1 MFLGIVTL
9 LVAISISV
17 IAAVYSII
25 GLTAIF
31 AAAFLPIVLMG
42 TVLEIGKIITAVW
55 LKIHWARAPRIIR
68 TYLVTA
74 VIVIMFITSMGIFGF
89 LSKSHVEQSAFGS
102 EQIAQVEV
110 IEESL
115 LRSKS
120 KIERWTQSIERLNKG
135 ETISRMGTL
144 IAREQQRITDANA
157 RIQPQVDAEN
167 ARIPSLRE
175 QAQKEI
181 NQQNRRLADAQKR
194 TATDIKIAQNSIAQL
209 DKDVEA
215 YTKGGVVSGVFS
227 DTDLV
232 AKGAELR
239 KKQFLERDILSSDIA
254 QAKTRELSVANSVQR
269 EIKNI
274 NNRLAENIRKVN
286 ARIADIRES
295 ISTIIENA
303 NKNINRYT
311 VNAEGRDKSIDVKIA
326 ELEQKIATEQP
337 IISELRENKL
347 VFERKYRQF
356 EAEVGPVKY
365 IAALVYDEV
374 DRSLLEDAVRWVII
388 IIVAVFDPL
397 AICLVLAGTMTLGW
411 YYEDKK
417 NKPVTK
423 ADLIRVKELEMELKK
438 HNDILDELEKILDD
452 NLGNIDAGEYTKLK
466 IEYDALLTQKPG
478 LEKEL
483 LSAKEQAGVL
493 AEQVVATE
501 QERNNY
507 KERADNLA
515 KDLKR
520 NKDLIEEMIK
530 QITGLETEVDRRD
543 KVVERLADKYH
554 LIEKDPFDEDLVADA
569 MITEEPDR
577 IKKKIIPSEV
587 IKPKSY
593 EITSDLDKQAK
604 AEFGTQF
611 SSNAKKGDLF
621 VRVDSLPNKL
631 YRFNGETWTEIPK
644 DNTTT
649 YLTNEEY
656 IEYLVNELTND
667 RIDISDLTQQE
678 QEEVTKILKT

>member
-42 TVLEIGKIITAVW
+42 SALEIGKIVTAIW

-68 TYLVTA
+68 TYLVSA
-74 VIVIMFITSMGIFGF
+74 VIAIMFITSMGIFGF
-89 LSKSHVEQSAFGS
+89 LSKSHVEQSAFGA

-115 LRSKS
+115 IRSKS
-120 KIERWTQSIERLNKG
+120 KVERWTQNIERLNKG
-135 ETISRMGTL
+135 ETTSRMGTL

-157 RIQPQVDAEN
+157 RIQPQVDVEN
-167 ARIPSLRE
+167 AKIPSLRE
-175 QAQKEI
+175 QAQEEI

-194 TATDIKIAQNSIAQL
+194 SASDIRIAQNSIAQL

-215 YTKGGVVSGVFS
+215 YTKGGVVSGVFN

-239 KKQFLERDILSSDIA
+239 KRQFLERDMLANDIS
-254 QAKTRELSVANSVQR
+254 QAKTRELSVASRVQR

-274 NNRLAENIRKVN
+274 NKRLAESIRKVN
-286 ARIADIRES
+286 ARVANIRES
-295 ISTIIENA
+295 VSTIIKNA
-303 NKNINRYT
+303 NKNIDRYT
-311 VNAEGRDKSIDVKIA
+311 INAEGRDKSIDVTIA

-337 IISELRENKL
+337 IISKLRENKL
-347 VFERKYRQF
+347 VFERKYRKF

-374 DRSLLEDAVRWVII
+374 DRSILEAAVRWVII

-452 NLGNIDAGEYTKLK
+452 NLGNIDAGEYAKLK
-466 IEYDALLTQKPG
+466 AEYDALLAQKPG
-478 LEKEL
+478 LETEL
-483 LSAKEQAGVL
+483 LNVKEQAGVL

-501 QERNNY
+501 QERNDY
-507 KERADNLA
+507 RERADSVA

-520 NKDLIEEMIK
+520 HKDLIADMIK
-530 QITGLETEVDRRD
+530 QISGLETEVDRRD

-554 LIEKDPFDEDLVADA
+554 LIEKDPFDEELVADA
-569 MITEEPDR
+569 MVAEEPNGDQ
-577 IKKKIIPSEV
+577 KKNNS
-587 IKPKSY
+587 
-593 EITSDLDKQAK
+593 
-604 AEFGTQF
+604 
-611 SSNAKKGDLF
+611 
-621 VRVDSLPNKL
+621 
-631 YRFNGETWTEIPK
+631 
-644 DNTTT
+644 
-649 YLTNEEY
+649 
-656 IEYLVNELTND
+656 
-667 RIDISDLTQQE
+667 
-678 QEEVTKILKT
+678 